1 MDQEDNLINLYSS
14 QMNVVVQSILKNGVS
29 FSKREFVERKYVE
42 SATVFVAVY
51 DWFVQ
56 EMPKYVVKP
65 EKAQYPYWAFM
76 NLTSIDNS
84 GGNEVLH
91 LQVPLDEVVLFDMY
105 DWIKILKLQYLGE
118 SKEDEASFKKKLA
131 DYGIKNECDII
142 LTDFYPE
149 LKQEVKNSWKRLF
162 RHNNNLKKGDTNGV
176 GSVQAGLWQLKKEW
190 LK

>member
-1 MDQEDNLINLYSS
+1 MDQKGNSIKLYSS
-14 QMNVVVQSILKNGVS
+14 QTKIVIKTILKDGVS
-29 FSKREFVERKYVE
+29 FSRKEFVERKYVE
-42 SATVFVAVY
+42 SAVVFKAAY

-56 EMPKYVVKP
+56 EMPNYVTRP
-65 EKAQYPYWAFM
+65 EDAQYPYWAFL
-76 NLTSIDNS
+76 NLTSVDNS

-91 LQVPLDEVVLFDMY
+91 LDVPLDEVVLFDMY

-118 SKEDEASFKKKLA
+118 SKEDEARFKKKLI
-131 DYGIKNECDII
+131 DYGIKKESDII

-149 LKQEVKNSWKRLF
+149 LKQEIKNSWKRLF
-162 RHNNNLKKGDTNGV
+162 IHNDQLKKGDISGV